1 MKKFELVLK
10 NEKRR
15 SYQTITWIIIISN
28 IALLIL
34 LSVKGVFSRAEVIG
48 IILMICLAIFIPLYT
63 RSKDIN
69 IETSIIFLILM
80 TAWLTTGY
88 WWAALINL
96 VFEIFQIAALR
107 TLILKLDH
115 KVIIYPSLP
124 KKKID
129 WKELSNLILKDGLL
143 TIDFKNNRIIQQQI
157 ADTSS
162 TIDEKEF
169 NDFCEQQLNK

>member
-1 MKKFELVLK
+1 MKKFVLVLK
-10 NEKRR
+10 NDKRR
-15 SYQTITWIIIISN
+15 SYQTITWMIIISN

-34 LSVKGVFSRAEVIG
+34 LSVKGVFSGGDVIA
-48 IILMICLAIFIPLYT
+48 IVFMICLAIFIPLYVK
-63 RSKDIN
+63 SKDIK

-88 WWAALINL
+88 WWVALINF

-107 TLILKLDH
+107 TLILKLDDE
-115 KVIIYPSLP
+115 VIIYPSLP

-143 TIDFKNNRIIQQQI
+143 TIDFKNNRIIQQQV

-169 NDFCEQQLNK
+169 NDFCKQQLNK

>member
-15 SYQTITWIIIISN
+15 SYQTITWMIIISN

-34 LSVKGVFSRAEVIG
+34 LSVKGAFSRAEVIATV
-48 IILMICLAIFIPLYT
+48 IMICLAIIIPLYFK
-63 RSKDIN
+63 SKNIK

-80 TAWLTTGY
+80 TTWLTTGY
-88 WWAALINL
+88 WWVALINF

-115 KVIIYPSLP
+115 EVIIYPSLP

-162 TIDEKEF
+162 TVDEKEF
-169 NDFCEQQLNK
+169 NEFCKQQLNK